1 MQKARR
7 HTALNTARRDV
18 VSLASAIRTLLSA
31 VLRPLVGTRFQVLF
45 HSRPRVLF
53 TFPSRYCSTIGRQV
67 VFSLRRWSSQIPTG
81 FLVPHGTRVLGPGSL
96 RLFTYR
102 PFTFFGSAFQLLRLN
117 RRFVSSRRG
126 CTLVQPS
133 PSTPLVQRMQ
143 TSPYSRF
150 RLFPFRS
157 PLLRESFLLS
167 LPAGTKM
174 FQFPAFASAFRRI
187 TGYYPSR
194 VPPFG
199 YLRVSA
205 YLQLSGA
212 FRSLSRPSSPP
223 SA

>member
-7 HTALNTARRDV
+7 HPSVDG
-18 VSLASAIRTLLSA
+18 
-31 VLRPLVGTRFQVLF
+31 LRPLVGTRFQVLF

-53 TFPSRYCSTIGRQV
+53 TFPSRYCSTIGRQG

-81 FLVPHGTRVLGPGSL
+81 FLVPHGTRVLSPGSL
-96 RLFTYR
+96 RPFAYR
-102 PFTFFGSAFQLLRLN
+102 PLTFFGAAFQLLRLN
-117 RRFVSSRRG
+117 RRLLSPRQG
-126 CTLVQPS
+126 CILVQPS

-174 FQFPAFASAFRRI
+174 FQFPAFTSVFRRI
-187 TGYYPSR
+187 TGLYPSR

-205 YLQLSGA
+205 HLQLSGA

-223 SA
+223 GA